1 MESKET
7 RKLLFFETQWF
18 NEFFFIFL
26 KKREGLAFERLKFA
40 SSRPEHPRQKVRL
53 T

>member
-7 RKLLFFETQWF
+7 RELLVLGTQWF

-26 KKREGLAFERLKFA
+26 KKREYLAFERF
-40 SSRPEHPRQKVRL
+40 
-53 T
+53 

>member
-1 MESKET
+1 MKSKET
-7 RKLLFFETQWF
+7 RKLLFVETQWF

-40 SSRPEHPRQKVRL
+40 SSTTGTSATGGAVH
-53 T
+53 

>member
-18 NEFFFIFL
+18 NEFFFIVL
-26 KKREGLAFERLKFA
+26 SEKREGLAFERY
-40 SSRPEHPRQKVRL
+40 
-53 T
+53 